1 MYDLQ
6 IVRKRRRRKIAA
18 LVALFCAIG
27 VSSLVITSFLGR
39 TTGTFT
45 VAVKNSSVKL
55 ALSKTEDFAEATSYL
70 RIDKLLPLRESSYV
84 DLPPD
89 DELDNEEVPYDY
101 GTVYDAKNN
110 PDSLTFIKYTF
121 YIRNMGT
128 SIAKYNLAINLSDRE
143 KAIDGTGRT
152 LDDTLR
158 VMVYEN
164 DPSVENS
171 HKRDVYAKEAASF
184 NYNKAGDKVRNEF
197 ISTYPSGS
205 NQEDDSHELAKLF
218 EPGTTIVNYP
228 VGNFKK
234 GDIKRYTLVIWLE
247 GEDPQSNG
255 VDEEPEGAS
264 LKLGVDIDAHE
275 NQQ

>member
-1 MYDLQ
+1 MYDLS
-6 IVRKRRRRKIAA
+6 IVKKRRRRKIAA
-18 LVALFCAIG
+18 LVALFSAIG
-27 VSSLVITSFLGR
+27 VSTLVVTSFLGR

-275 NQQ
+275 NQ